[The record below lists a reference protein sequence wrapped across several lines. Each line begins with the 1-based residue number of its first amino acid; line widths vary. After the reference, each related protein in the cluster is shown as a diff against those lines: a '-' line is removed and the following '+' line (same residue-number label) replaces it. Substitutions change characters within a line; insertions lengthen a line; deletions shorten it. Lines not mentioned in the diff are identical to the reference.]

1 MFCTANNHVT
11 FEKLFTF
18 ANVYTNPLSFLKS
31 FPELTDGNHN
41 RHMPVTFILFCSKL
55 CFVFV
60 IRETFQQALEERET
74 NCKRVYFYL
83 RREFLFE
90 NKLLF
95 LTFYYYA
102 SILITCRAFCCYTRP
117 LPLPMEY
124 TFTLFTTCPTTP
136 PPPHAT
142 DVCYCC
148 HNLKHFIFVYSSRCF
163 WNLQFR
169 ISKQEDWI

>member
-1 MFCTANNHVT
+1 MYTQILFLFWNLSQNLRLATTIVICLLLLFCFVRNYVLFSL
-11 FEKLFTF
+11 FEKHF
-18 ANVYTNPLSFLKS
+18 
-31 FPELTDGNHN
+31 N
-41 RHMPVTFILFCSKL
+41 RHLK
-55 CFVFV
+55 
-60 IRETFQQALEERET
+60 RET